1 MRLAITFGFNQV
13 ISHGFGVF
21 LFAALVPMMQHT
33 ININSWYLALAGA
46 LTQIS
51 YLAGAMLLGV
61 VGHRLDSGRTLL
73 VTGSLTSSLLF
84 IMGWLNDPIIMMCL
98 LTIMAASAAMS
109 WGSIVEL
116 VTRHGRAD
124 RTSTNLSIASSGTA
138 WGYSVN
144 GLIILL
150 IAPLLGWRSS
160 WMVASVLGLVVVF
173 TTFSLLKSMR
183 NQAQS
188 QDIDVNF
195 AVAMGTKQLFKTVF
209 RERTAFLSCLILLLV
224 GASTITFTTWLN
236 TYLAELS
243 LPPALGGYTWSM
255 IGLTGM
261 IAGFFVGK
269 LADKKGHGVTL
280 LSIFGIFGIFALG
293 LVAFSFHP
301 AHFVLLAGFGY
312 GMMYFPI
319 WGIVAGW
326 VSKQYSSKATMQ
338 INGIGMVAFGLG
350 GSLGNLLAGMIHE
363 ATGSLQNIYWL
374 ICALGIVLF
383 ILATYIFLQ
392 ERQSKTTM
400 VGDISPAA

>member
-1 MRLAITFGFNQV
+1 MRLAVTFGFNQA
-13 ISHGFGVF
+13 ISHGFGMF
-21 LFAALVPMMQHT
+21 LFAALVPMMQQT
-33 ININSWYLALAGA
+33 LDINSWYLALAGA
-46 LTQIS
+46 LTQIA
-51 YLAGAMLLGV
+51 YLCGAMLLGV
-61 VGHRLDSGRTLL
+61 IGHRLDSGRTLL
-73 VTGSLTSSLLF
+73 VTGSLTSSFLF
-84 IMGWLNDPIIMMCL
+84 IMGWLDNPVIMICL
-98 LTIMAASAAMS
+98 LAIMAISAAMS

-124 RTSTNLSIASSGTA
+124 RTATNLSIASSGTA

-160 WMVASVLGLVVVF
+160 WMAAAVLGMLVVF
-173 TTFSLLKSMR
+173 TTFTLLKSMR

-195 AVAMGTKQLFKTVF
+195 AVAMGTKQLFKTVL
-209 RERTAFLSCLILLLV
+209 RERTAFLSCFMLLLV

-243 LPPALGGYTWSM
+243 LPSALGGYTWGM

-269 LADKKGHGVTL
+269 LADKKGHGVAL
-280 LSIFGIFGIFALG
+280 LSIFGVFALS

-301 AHFVLLAGFGY
+301 AKFVMLAGFGY

-326 VSKQYSSKATMQ
+326 VNKQYSSKATMQ
-338 INGIGMVAFGLG
+338 INGIGMVTFGLG
-350 GSLGNLLAGMIHE
+350 GTLGNLLAGMIHE
-363 ATGSLQNIYWL
+363 ATGSLQNVYWL
-374 ICALGIVLF
+374 ISALGIALF
-383 ILATYIFLQ
+383 ILAMYIYQ
-392 ERQSKTTM
+392 SERQTKTSM
-400 VGDISPAA
+400 VGDISPTA

>member
-1 MRLAITFGFNQV
+1 
-13 ISHGFGVF
+13 
-21 LFAALVPMMQHT
+21 
-33 ININSWYLALAGA
+33 
-46 LTQIS
+46 
-51 YLAGAMLLGV
+51 MLLGV

>member
-124 RTSTNLSIASSGTA
+124 RTATNLSIASSGTA

-150 IAPLLGWRSS
+150 IVPLLGWRSS

-280 LSIFGIFGIFALG
+280 LSIFGIFALG

-392 ERQSKTTM
+392 ERQSKTPM